1 MEEPG
6 QGGEGWGGDLTFL
19 RHHFQEQHSSS
30 RTATSTTGIKRSKFQ
45 SKSVL
50 SFAGLLIALE
60 TGTAACFVSF
70 VLACFVSL
78 VSACFVSFVLACFG
92 SACFG
97 SACFGLA
104 CFVSTGTRPG
114 SSCCSWLGME
124 PLLLPLNASP
134 CGR

>member
-1 MEEPG
+1 MWRS
-6 QGGEGWGGDLTFL
+6 QGKGEGWGGDLTFL

-30 RTATSTTGIKRSKFQ
+30 RTATSKTGIKRSKFQ

-50 SFAGLLIALE
+50 SFAGLLMALE
-60 TGTAACFVSF
+60 TGTAACFVSFVSACFVSF

-78 VSACFVSFVLACFG
+78 VLACFE

-97 SACFGLA
+97 SA